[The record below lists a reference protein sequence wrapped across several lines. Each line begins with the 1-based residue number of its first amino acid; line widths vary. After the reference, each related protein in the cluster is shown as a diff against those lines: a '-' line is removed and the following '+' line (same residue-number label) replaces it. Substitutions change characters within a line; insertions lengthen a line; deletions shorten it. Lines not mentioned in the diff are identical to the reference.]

1 MDNNQRYKKMLKYL
15 IISLILCII
24 FINSMIISIQDTH
37 YRHTVMIVVLNIAA
51 SIATTM
57 GFITIYR
64 HGISGSHGKSY
75 LFITIGISLWFCADL
90 YTMYSYFIMGI
101 DEDLQISISDAL
113 WLTGYLFLSLHLI
126 SVIQSI
132 GIKSLPK
139 TVSILS
145 MIVVGFIIA
154 NLIGT
159 SYFFANNGQTK
170 DVVIGDKDINLL
182 VTILYP
188 ILDLSLIVPSV
199 IGTVKHIQRISAFC
213 LLDSFIIIIIDKC
226 YSR

>member
-199 IGTVKHIQRISAFC
+199 IWYC
-213 LLDSFIIIIIDKC
+213 
-226 YSR
+226 